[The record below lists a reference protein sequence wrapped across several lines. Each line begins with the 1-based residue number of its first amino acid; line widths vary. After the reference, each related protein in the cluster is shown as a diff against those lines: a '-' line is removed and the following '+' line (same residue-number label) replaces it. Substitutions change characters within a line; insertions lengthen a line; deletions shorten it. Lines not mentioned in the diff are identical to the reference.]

1 MATHDLVK
9 LFEQTKVRVVW
20 DDEKEKYFF
29 SVMDI
34 VQVLTNQPDRRT
46 AAKYWSVVKT
56 RLKAEGV
63 EMPTICSQLKLA
75 AADGKYYN
83 TDVADLEGIFR
94 IIQSTLARI
103 LSSALVTR

>member
-9 LFEQTKVRVVW
+9 IFDSSKIRVVW
-20 DDEKEKYFF
+20 DDEQEKYFF

-34 VQVLTNQPDRRT
+34 VQVLTDQPDKRA

-63 EMPTICSQLKLA
+63 ELPTICSQLKLQAVIPLRRKRSA
-75 AADGKYYN
+75 A
-83 TDVADLEGIFR
+83 
-94 IIQSTLARI
+94 
-103 LSSALVTR
+103 